1 VACATD
7 VVDAG
12 ERATAGHGAR
22 AAAPAKQSAMTPRI
36 PAGQDRSLRQVFSI
50 CGITDHNMEQIEQQS
65 ET

>member
-7 VVDAG
+7 VVDAC
-12 ERATAGHGAR
+12 ERATASRGAR
-22 AAAPAKQSAMTPRI
+22 ATAPAKQSAMAPRI
-36 PAGQDRSLRQVFSI
+36 PTGQERSRRQVFSI